1 MKLADFH
8 SMFSVLFCTSAACSS
23 MQYRVAK
30 DEKQRGRISV
40 VCGLCLC
47 SPHHLWLVP
56 LPSPPPV
63 ACASAIPIIRGLC
76 FCSVLVC
83 ALIFNDRTDVITA
96 PQKALSK
103 RLCLPIHLSVPYF
116 QMLLPFSTFKKSFLK
131 FPFHPSNNWI
141 LITLWRLKLIF

>member
-30 DEKQRGRISV
+30 DEKQRGSVSV

-56 LPSPPPV
+56 LLSPPPV
-63 ACASAIPIIRGLC
+63 ACASAIPIIRGC
-76 FCSVLVC
+76 ASAMCSCVPWFSMTGQMWLPHLKRPC
-83 ALIFNDRTDVITA
+83 
-96 PQKALSK
+96 QKDFVYPSISLSPTSK
-103 RLCLPIHLSVPYF
+103 CYNHSP
-116 QMLLPFSTFKKSFLK
+116 LLRKAS
-131 FPFHPSNNWI
+131 
-141 LITLWRLKLIF
+141 